1 MDVNAKMIEDQKK
14 LAAKQA
20 AEKEEAE
27 KQRRIAT
34 NQGIEAGAAQ
44 YGEEVRKRYAELTPE
59 QITQVS
65 TTGPAEMQEV
75 LKRRESAL
83 AGYQAP
89 ELAAMQSQM
98 AGTQQ
103 AAQQQRER
111 ALQAA
116 LAKQGVRGGAAASLQ
131 AQASQMAA
139 REQAQQST
147 DLMLK
152 QAQRQREALGEY
164 ETGVQSALGAEQA
177 RLASEL
183 GVKLAAEQAAE
194 AERARLFQEESQRQY
209 SEDQKEAAK
218 AGGGGCVIATHA
230 VQNGAFHIRDLAEAK
245 KWCEAALHEKWWGEA
260 MRRGYRWLG
269 RRAISRGKASEHYS
283 EFKRYVRFGNG
294 RDRSLKAAITFAM
307 RSVQMFV
314 IGLFVKD

>member
-1 MDVNAKMIEDQKK
+1 
-14 LAAKQA
+14 
-20 AEKEEAE
+20 
-27 KQRRIAT
+27 
-34 NQGIEAGAAQ
+34 
-44 YGEEVRKRYAELTPE
+44 
-59 QITQVS
+59 
-65 TTGPAEMQEV
+65 
-75 LKRRESAL
+75 
-83 AGYQAP
+83 
-89 ELAAMQSQM
+89 M

-164 ETGVQSALGAEQA
+164 ETGVQSALSAEQS

-218 AGGGGCVIATHA
+218 AGGKVICTELYEQGLMTKEIYEADQLFGQNLWKQSPETMIGYHFWAIPVVSLMKKSKLATFIAHKIATPW
-230 VQNGAFHIRDLAEAK
+230 AK
-245 KWCEAALHEKWWGEA
+245 QMAYEMCVTDK
-260 MRRGYRWLG
+260 
-269 RRAISRGKASEHYS
+269 S
-283 EFKRYVRFGNG
+283 
-294 RDRSLKAAITFAM
+294 SLIGSILM
-307 RSVQMFV
+307 G
-314 IGLFVKD
+314 IGLPLCHVVGTIVKKFNYKTA